1 MAEEKEK
8 KIKDI
13 FEMGGETASFFERV
27 AKEAGYEGYGRTA
40 EVKESELKSLFS
52 KIKEKLKGKAKEIKE
67 KPQVPLILR
76 ILLPFLIVFQAFF
89 PGMIFGMTIT
99 FVIILIVIIIVIAL
113 IAYFTGGT
121 ALAGTSGLIMNI
133 IIPIATITIL
143 FVIVNFIGSPNY
155 SKVAGKIPNGSL
167 IVNILLLISS
177 GFAGLTAWKG
187 KSYTS
192 FIAGSGGLMAFLFF
206 IIPFGISYGKPYSIC
221 MNLPFISQYCNPREV
236 RVQGPEIVT
245 IPVSGGVSLTY
256 GAPEIERP
264 SATLYAGEPYE
275 YTFTFT
281 NHYSVPITFKLN
293 MSIVSRYA
301 TGVKFNIPFN
311 QRISELKANEF
322 YQDGVFIDPA
332 QLTAEEVYGCPY
344 YVWQINATQKIPAE
358 KIECAKDK
366 PCNIT
371 GKSCVK
377 TDYMEC
383 KCVGWN
389 ETTCSGAALYL
400 QTDVEHTG
408 YFVGLANLYYSSIN
422 EPPKPAYR
430 LTQGPLSV
438 TVEFQPN
445 PYIGPVHYY
454 RNDTSLYVT
463 FKNMGGD
470 ITITS
475 FNVTPLVTNITTI
488 DKEKGMMLEEIV
500 GVDKKWCREEEIVGR
515 FIPNKR
521 EFSLMLCKLT
531 PPYVN
536 TTLIDLRENR
546 TIEINNV
553 TFDRILYYCNKIRAP
568 QNYWNVI
575 DWYKEGDVIEVPGNF
590 TIRIGR
596 ISIEEVTN
604 SVPTKWSVEI
614 NVTLPSGASILK
626 NYTSNEQFK
635 EEGLRF
641 IVEAFLE
648 RPTILGTRERLVQLN
663 ITANI
668 STEVSGYT
676 FWSSYWEN
684 IYKGIDES
692 GLCELLKKGN
702 ESESKIVSNALKY
715 TQVKIEFTYVR
726 KTTFESGKIVPYT
739 RTEECMALA
748 NETST

>member
-1 MAEEKEK
+1 MGEDKKKKELEELYRQYLQ
-8 KIKDI
+8 DV
-13 FEMGGETASFFERV
+13 GPTA
-27 AKEAGYEGYGRTA
+27 
-40 EVKESELKSLFS
+40 
-52 KIKEKLKGKAKEIKE
+52 KEKLGGAWLDVKTAGKGRLKEFAKEPKINWF
-67 KPQVPLILR
+67 VRFILPL
-76 ILLPFLIVFQAFF
+76 FVVYQAFF
-89 PGMIFGMTIT
+89 PGLILGTGVG
-99 FVIILIVIIIVIAL
+99 FVIALIAIIIVIAL
-113 IAYFTGGT
+113 VVAY
-121 ALAGTSGLIMNI
+121 TSGGIVKLGGSI
-133 IIPIATITIL
+133 ILDIVVPVAIVVAVFIL
-143 FVIVNFIGSPNY
+143 TRIIGTPDY
-155 SKVAGKIPNGSL
+155 FSKVAPKLPNGSL
-167 IVNILLLISS
+167 TVNVLFLIS
-177 GFAGLTAWKG
+177 AGLAGLVGLVG
-187 KSYTS
+187 KKPLSLGAGVGGLYGLL
-192 FIAGSGGLMAFLFF
+192 FIAIPLF
-206 IIPFGISYGKPYSIC
+206 ISYNKPYSIC
-221 MNLPFISQYCNPREV
+221 MQLPFISQYCNPKEV

-245 IPVSGGVSLTY
+245 IPVSGGVGLTY
-256 GAPEIERP
+256 GAPQIGRP

-301 TGVKFNIPFN
+301 TGVKFNFPFT
-311 QRISELKANEF
+311 QRISELKPNQF

-358 KIECAKDK
+358 KVECAKDK
-366 PCNIT
+366 PCNITGNIT

-400 QTDVEHTG
+400 HTDVEHTG

-475 FNVTPLVTNITTI
+475 LNVTPLVTNITTI

-500 GVDKKWCREEEIVGR
+500 GVEKKWCREEEIVGR
-515 FIPNKR
+515 FIPSGR

-536 TTLIDLRENR
+536 TTLKNLTDNR

-553 TFDRILYYCNKIRAP
+553 TFDRILYYCNKIKVL

-575 DWYKEGDVIEVPGNF
+575 DWYKEGDIIEVPGNF
-590 TIRIGR
+590 TIIVGP
-596 ISIEEVTN
+596 ISED
-604 SVPTKWSVEI
+604 SVEI
-614 NVTLPSGASILK
+614 NVTLPSGTSK
-626 NYTSNEQFK
+626 NKSYGVNEQLK
-635 EEGLRF
+635 EEGLEF
-641 IVEAFLE
+641 TVLNISE
-648 RPTILGTRERLVQLN
+648 GGVQLN
-663 ITANI
+663 ISSNVSIGTA
-668 STEVSGYT
+668 GYT

-748 NETST
+748 NETSA

>member
-1 MAEEKEK
+1 MGEDKKKKELEELYRQYLQ
-8 KIKDI
+8 DV
-13 FEMGGETASFFERV
+13 GPTA
-27 AKEAGYEGYGRTA
+27 
-40 EVKESELKSLFS
+40 
-52 KIKEKLKGKAKEIKE
+52 KEKLGGAWLDVKTAGKGRLKEFAKEPKINWF
-67 KPQVPLILR
+67 VRFILPL
-76 ILLPFLIVFQAFF
+76 FVVYQAFF
-89 PGMIFGMTIT
+89 PGLILGTGVG
-99 FVIILIVIIIVIAL
+99 FVIALIAIIIVIAL
-113 IAYFTGGT
+113 VVAY
-121 ALAGTSGLIMNI
+121 TSGGIVKLGGSI
-133 IIPIATITIL
+133 ILDIVVPVAIVVAVFIL
-143 FVIVNFIGSPNY
+143 TRIIGTPDY
-155 SKVAGKIPNGSL
+155 FSKVAPKLPNGSL
-167 IVNILLLISS
+167 TVNVLFLIS
-177 GFAGLTAWKG
+177 AGLAGLVGLVG
-187 KSYTS
+187 KKPLSLGAGVGGLYGLL
-192 FIAGSGGLMAFLFF
+192 FIAIPLF
-206 IIPFGISYGKPYSIC
+206 ISYNKPYSIC
-221 MNLPFISQYCNPREV
+221 MQLPFISQYCNPREV

-245 IPVSGGVSLTY
+245 IPVSGGVGLTY
-256 GAPEIERP
+256 GAPQIGRP

-301 TGVKFNIPFN
+301 TGVKFNFPFT
-311 QRISELKANEF
+311 QRISELKPNQF

-358 KIECAKDK
+358 KVECAKDK

-400 QTDVEHTG
+400 HTDVEHTG

-475 FNVTPLVTNITTI
+475 LNVTPLVTNITTI

-500 GVDKKWCREEEIVGR
+500 GVEKKWCREEEIVGR
-515 FIPNKR
+515 FIPSGR

-536 TTLIDLRENR
+536 TTLKNLTDNR

-553 TFDRILYYCNKIRAP
+553 TFDRILYYCNKIKVP

-575 DWYKEGDVIEVPGNF
+575 DWYKEGDIIEVPGNF
-590 TIRIGR
+590 TIIVGP
-596 ISIEEVTN
+596 ISED
-604 SVPTKWSVEI
+604 SVEI
-614 NVTLPSGASILK
+614 NVTLPSGTSK
-626 NYTSNEQFK
+626 NKSYGVNEQLK
-635 EEGLRF
+635 EEGLEF
-641 IVEAFLE
+641 TVLNISE
-648 RPTILGTRERLVQLN
+648 GGVQLN
-663 ITANI
+663 ISSNVSIGTA
-668 STEVSGYT
+668 GYT

-748 NETST
+748 NETSA

>member
-1 MAEEKEK
+1 M
-8 KIKDI
+8 
-13 FEMGGETASFFERV
+13 
-27 AKEAGYEGYGRTA
+27 
-40 EVKESELKSLFS
+40 
-52 KIKEKLKGKAKEIKE
+52 
-67 KPQVPLILR
+67 Q
-76 ILLPFLIVFQAFF
+76 
-89 PGMIFGMTIT
+89 
-99 FVIILIVIIIVIAL
+99 
-113 IAYFTGGT
+113 
-121 ALAGTSGLIMNI
+121 
-133 IIPIATITIL
+133 
-143 FVIVNFIGSPNY
+143 
-155 SKVAGKIPNGSL
+155 
-167 IVNILLLISS
+167 
-177 GFAGLTAWKG
+177 
-187 KSYTS
+187 
-192 FIAGSGGLMAFLFF
+192 
-206 IIPFGISYGKPYSIC
+206 
-221 MNLPFISQYCNPREV
+221 LPFISQYCNPREV

-245 IPVSGGVSLTY
+245 VPVSGGVSLTY
-256 GAPEIERP
+256 GAPQIERP

-293 MSIVSRYA
+293 TSIVSRYA
-301 TGVKFNIPFN
+301 TGVKFNFPFN

-500 GVDKKWCREEEIVGR
+500 GADKKWCREEEIVGR
-515 FIPNKR
+515 FIPSGR

-553 TFDRILYYCNKIRAP
+553 TFDRILYYCNKVKVP

-575 DWYKEGDVIEVPGNF
+575 DWYKEGDIIEVPGNF
-590 TIRIGR
+590 TIIVGPV
-596 ISIEEVTN
+596 SED
-604 SVPTKWSVEI
+604 SVEI
-614 NVTLPSGASILK
+614 NVTLPSGTSK
-626 NYTSNEQFK
+626 NKSYGVNEQLK
-635 EEGLRF
+635 EEGLEF
-641 IVEAFLE
+641 
-648 RPTILGTRERLVQLN
+648 TILNISQGSVQLN
-663 ITANI
+663 ISSNVSSGTA
-668 STEVSGYT
+668 GYT